1 MIFFKRK
8 FLKLFNRNTTNRN
21 LYKKYNT
28 KQRKLMFPKL
38 HIGIK
43 TAKYYY
49 LVVPSSWSY
58 VIFFDKSSHKYTLY
72 LYSSVYY
79 FYIPIPVVNTP
90 LNVSVNNQVVVFSTR
105 YYRPN
110 YSLGWLFLLRAFNA
124 FTRPFFFK
132 VKFKGKGYYIY
143 KNKKQT
149 ITPQFGHSHR
159 LYLYAYYASV
169 YFLSKT
175 HIFIFGLVRTDVLEI
190 AKGIR
195 NMRPINI
202 FTGRGVRFSR
212 QVIYK
217 KTGKVSSYR

>member
-1 MIFFKRK
+1 
-8 FLKLFNRNTTNRN
+8 
-21 LYKKYNT
+21 
-28 KQRKLMFPKL
+28 MFPKINL
-38 HIGIK
+38 
-43 TAKYYY
+43 TLQASKYYT
-49 LVVPSSWSY
+49 LIIPSNWKY
-58 VIFFDKSSHKYTLY
+58 VMFFDKTIRQYSIY
-72 LYSSVYY
+72 LYSNIYY
-79 FYIPIPVVNTP
+79 FFIPIPTTHSLLIP
-90 LNVSVNNQVVVFSTR
+90 TIEAYAIVFTTR
-105 YYRPN
+105 YHKRN
-110 YSLGWLFLLRAFNA
+110 YSLGWIFLLRTFNA

-159 LYLYAYYASV
+159 LYVYAYYASV

-175 HIFIFGLVRTDVLEI
+175 HIFIFGLVRTDVI
-190 AKGIR
+190 AVARDIK

-212 QVIYK
+212 QVVYK